1 MTFGSPPTADQLAVV
16 EAAITE
22 LTRAI
27 ENNGA
32 NSTLQDIASEI
43 ALDQNLISAQRSKHQ
58 SVQVF
63 LLNKIGDIENI
74 DTAEAVSKLNF
85 EQVQLEASFQVIS
98 RASRLTLNNF
108 L

>member
-1 MTFGSPPTADQLAVV
+1 V
-16 EAAITE
+16 
-22 LTRAI
+22 I

-32 NSTLQDIASEI
+32 NPTLQDIASEI

-58 SVQVF
+58 NVQVF
-63 LLNKIGDIENI
+63 LQNKIADIENI
-74 DTAEAVSKLNF
+74 DTAEAVAKLNF

-98 RASRLTLNNF
+98 RAQRLTLNNF